1 MQLSTRCTAILVLL
15 HCLICSTAVVGQLPP
30 VPFPAEN
37 PPTEEKRI
45 LGKILFWDEQL
56 SSDDTVACGT
66 CHRASAGGADPRL
79 GAHPGPDGMFG
90 TSDDIIGSPGVAR
103 ADLAGIPL
111 MDPLF
116 GFDVQVTGRSAQPV
130 IGSQWAPDMFW
141 DGRATSTFIDPQTGL
156 VSIASGGALESQAV
170 GPLLSDVEMA
180 FEGRTW
186 DDLVTKMES
195 VAPLA
200 LGTDLPADVAAILVG
215 GTDYSDLFD
224 AAFGSPGITAERIA
238 FAIATYE
245 RTLVPDQTP
254 FDLGTLTPQQEEGF
268 AFLNNNNMVCLNCHV
283 PPLFTDNQFY
293 NIGLRPADDDL
304 GRFNVTG
311 DAGHRGRFKTP
322 TLRNVGLRPAQMHVG
337 WVMDVQ
343 DAIDYYNAPAWP
355 GVDLVTGHTQF
366 TAEQSQI
373 PIPGVP
379 PGAAPIY
386 NDIFMPLQAQPAV
399 IEFLTNGLTDPR
411 VANETFPFDRPTLQS
426 ELPAPVQFKRGDCNT
441 DGVLDLS
448 DAITVLAVLFPA
460 PNPPTIGCEDACDGS
475 DDGAIDLADAIAVLS
490 WMFGFPAVPLPE
502 PNSCGPDPTTAEALE
517 CLIYSNC
524 P

>member
-1 MQLSTRCTAILVLL
+1 MQMSTSCAAILVLL

-66 CHRASAGGADPRL
+66 CHRAGAGGSDPRL
-79 GAHPGPDGMFG
+79 GAHPGPDGLFG

-186 DDLVTKMES
+186 DDLVTKMET

-215 GTDYSDLFD
+215 GTDYPDLFD
-224 AAFGSPGITAERIA
+224 AAFGSSGITAERIA

-254 FDLGTLTPQQEEGF
+254 FDLGTLTPQQQAGF
-268 AFLNNNNMVCLNCHV
+268 NVLTNSTVCLNCHV

-311 DAGHRGRFKTP
+311 DVAHRGRFKTP

-355 GVDLVTGHTQF
+355 SVDPLTGHTQF
-366 TAEQSQI
+366 TAEQT
-373 PIPGVP
+373 PIPVPGAP

-386 NDIFMPLQAQPAV
+386 NDIFMPPQIQPAV
-399 IEFLTNGLTDPR
+399 IEFLSNGLTDPR

-426 ELPAPVQFKRGDCNT
+426 ELPDSVEFVRGDCNT

-448 DAITVLAVLFPA
+448 DAVTVLTVLFP
-460 PNPPTIGCEDACDGS
+460 PPMPPTMGCEDACDGS
-475 DDGAIDLADAIAVLS
+475 DDGVIDIADAIALLS
-490 WMFGFPAVPLPE
+490 WMFGFPAVPLPA
-502 PNSCGPDPTTAEALE
+502 PTSCGPDPTTAETLE
-517 CLIYSNC
+517 CSIYPNC

>member
-1 MQLSTRCTAILVLL
+1 MQNYTSCVSILVLL
-15 HCLICSTAVVGQLPP
+15 LCIVCSPAVVGQLPP

-37 PPTEEKRI
+37 PPTEEKRV

-66 CHRASAGGADPRL
+66 CHRGSAGGADPRL
-79 GAHPGPDGMFG
+79 GSHPGSDGLFG
-90 TSDDIIGSPGVAR
+90 TSDDTIGSPGVAR

-111 MDPLF
+111 LDSLF
-116 GFDVQVTGRSAQPV
+116 DFDVQVTGRSAQPV
-130 IGSQWAPDMFW
+130 IGAQWAPEMFW
-141 DGRATSTFIDPQTGL
+141 DGRASGTFIDPQTGL

-186 DDLVTKMES
+186 DDLVTKMEM
-195 VAPLA
+195 VLPLA

-215 GTDYSDLFD
+215 GTDYPSLFD
-224 AAFGSPGITAERIA
+224 AAFGSPEITAERIA

-254 FDLGTLTPQQEEGF
+254 FDLGTLTPQQEAGF
-268 AFLNNNNMVCLNCHV
+268 NVFNSNVMVCRNCHV

-293 NIGLRPADDDL
+293 NIGLRPSDEDL
-304 GRFNVTG
+304 GRYNVTG
-311 DAGHRGRFKTP
+311 DVGHRGRFKTP

-343 DAIDYYNAPAWP
+343 DSIDYYNAPAWP
-355 GVDLVTGHTQF
+355 AVDLVTGHTQF
-366 TAEQSQI
+366 TAEQNQI
-373 PIPGVP
+373 PIPGTP

-386 NDIFMPLQAQPAV
+386 NDIFVPTQSQPVV
-399 IEFLTNGLTDPR
+399 IDFLTNGLTDPR

-426 ELPAPVQFKRGDCNT
+426 ELPALVQFVRGDCNT
-441 DGVLDLS
+441 DGVHDLS
-448 DAITVLAVLFPA
+448 DAISVLIVLFPT
-460 PNPPTIGCEDACDGS
+460 PVPPTMDCEDACDGN
-475 DDGAIDLADAIAVLS
+475 DDGAIDLADVIGVLS
-490 WMFGFPAVPLPE
+490 WIFESPAIPLPA
-502 PNSCGPDPTTAEALE
+502 PTNCGPDPTTAESLE
-517 CLIYSNC
+517 CSVYPNC

>member
-1 MQLSTRCTAILVLL
+1 MQMSTSCAAILVLL
-15 HCLICSTAVVGQLPP
+15 YCLICQTALVGQLPP

-66 CHRASAGGADPRL
+66 CHRAGAGGADPRL
-79 GAHPGPDGMFG
+79 GEHPGPDGMFG

-116 GFDVQVTGRSAQPV
+116 GFDVQVTGRSAQAV

-141 DGRATSTFIDPQTGL
+141 DGRATSTFFDPQTGL

-186 DDLVTKMES
+186 GDLVTKMET
-195 VAPLA
+195 VAPLS
-200 LGTDLPADVAAILVG
+200 LGTDLPTDVAAILVG
-215 GTDYSDLFD
+215 GTDYPDLFET
-224 AAFGSPGITAERIA
+224 AFGSPGITAERIA

-254 FDLGTLTPQQEEGF
+254 FDLGTLTPQQQAGF
-268 AFLNNNNMVCLNCHV
+268 NILTNNTVCLNCHV

-293 NIGLRPADDDL
+293 NIGLRPAADDL

-311 DAGHRGRFKTP
+311 DIDHRGRFKTP

-366 TAEQSQI
+366 TAEQNQI
-373 PIPGVP
+373 PIPGSP

-386 NDIFMPLQAQPAV
+386 NDIVMPPQFQPAV

-448 DAITVLAVLFPA
+448 DAVTVLTVLFPA
-460 PNPPTIGCEDACDGS
+460 PVPPTMGCEDACDGN
-475 DDGAIDLADAIAVLS
+475 DDGAIDIADVIGVLS
-490 WMFGFPAVPLPE
+490 WMFGFPAIPLPA
-502 PNSCGPDPTTAEALE
+502 PSNCGPDPTTAEALE